1 MLLEC
6 LLFVNKCFNIYGN
19 ENRLNCQLR
28 DWLADVVVRTT
39 CRLKSKGQADER
51 PCLGYHWLWHRYVL
65 RQVTQQFKRTQLS
78 KAHKTN
84 ECANNSTCSVYI
96 HDTTI

>member
-51 PCLGYHWLWHRYVL
+51 GRAFGSIDCGI
-65 RQVTQQFKRTQLS
+65 VTYSDDK
-78 KAHKTN
+78 
-84 ECANNSTCSVYI
+84 
-96 HDTTI
+96 